1 MGQAHQDVARPARPG
16 CGRRFQN
23 GGDLLVVQAGDD
35 GRGHHPAGDT
45 GGAQFTQRL
54 EPPPRGRGPWLH
66 SRRQRGGDRGDREV
80 DAAGLESVELH
91 EQVEVAGDQV
101 VLRDDRHRVAELG
114 QDLQTAPRD
123 PELSL
128 DRLVRVGDAGEHDD
142 LGFPARAQ
150 ERLSQQFRRTVLDQ
164 YPALEVQ
171 SGGETEVLVRG
182 TGVAV
187 DAAVLAAAV
196 GVQAVLEADVGRVV
210 AREDRLRVVPEQLGR
225 RRLAAFGKALAR
237 FEVDVEPFEAVA
249 GVDGGAS
256 AAHCARGS
264 LPGVRP
270 AGGGTV
276 GDLHEEGSLARLTP
290 CLRSL
295 AGPEAATVAGQGF
308 SAEPAAGCRNLPPG
322 RERRPRPCGGSG
334 R

>member
-1 MGQAHQDVARPARPG
+1 M
-16 CGRRFQN
+16 
-23 GGDLLVVQAGDD
+23 
-35 GRGHHPAGDT
+35 
-45 GGAQFTQRL
+45 
-54 EPPPRGRGPWLH
+54 
-66 SRRQRGGDRGDREV
+66 
-80 DAAGLESVELH
+80 
-91 EQVEVAGDQV
+91 
-101 VLRDDRHRVAELG
+101 VLRDDRYRVAELG
-114 QDLQTAPRD
+114 QDLQTAPGD
-123 PELSL
+123 PELSF
-128 DRLVRVGDAGEHDD
+128 DWLVRVGDAGEHDD

-150 ERLSQQFRRTVLDQ
+150 ERLSQQLRRTLLDQ

-171 SGGETEVLVRG
+171 SGGEAEVLVGG

-210 AREDRLRVVPEQLGR
+210 AREDGPGLVPEQLGR
-225 RRLAAFGKALAR
+225 RRVAAFGQALAR

-249 GVDGGAS
+249 GVGGRAS
-256 AAHCARGS
+256 TAHCARGS

-270 AGGGTV
+270 AVGGTV

-290 CLRSL
+290 CLRSI
-295 AGPEAATVAGQGF
+295 AGLGAGTVAGQGV

-322 RERRPRPCGGSG
+322 RERSPKPCRGPG